1 MGRFNQTKII
11 MAKILIVE
19 DDHNL
24 GLMIKDILEFKG
36 YDIILSR
43 KPENTI
49 DDIIEND
56 VDLILLDKLIWGV
69 DGTDVCAKIRK
80 TKATANK
87 PVLMMSALHEARTT
101 CLKAGATDFIYKPF
115 EMKVFQ
121 NKVQELLDNSAI

>member
-1 MGRFNQTKII
+1 

-43 KPENTI
+43 RPENTVK
-49 DDIIEND
+49 DIIEND
-56 VDLILLDKLIWGV
+56 VDLILLDKLIYGV
-69 DGTDVCAKIRK
+69 DGTDVCAEIRSTK
-80 TKATANK
+80 TTSNK
-87 PVLMMSALHEARTT
+87 PVLMMSALNDSRTI

-115 EMKVFQ
+115 DMKKFQ
-121 NKVQELLDNSAI
+121 NKVQELLEKAKT

>member
-1 MGRFNQTKII
+1 

-49 DDIIEND
+49 KDTIEND
-56 VDLILLDKLIWGV
+56 IDLVLLDKLIYGV
-69 DGTDVCAKIRK
+69 DGTDVCAEIRS
-80 TKATANK
+80 TKAISNK
-87 PVLMMSALHEARTT
+87 PVLMMSALNNSRKI

-115 EMKVFQ
+115 DMVVFQ
-121 NKVQELLDNSAI
+121 NKVQELLDKAKTLALTNS

>member
-1 MGRFNQTKII
+1 M

-24 GLMIKDILEFKG
+24 GLMIQDILEFKG
-36 YDIILSR
+36 YEIFLSR
-43 KPENTI
+43 MPENTI
-49 DDIIEND
+49 EDIIEND
-56 VDLILLDKLIWGV
+56 IDLVLLDKLIYGV
-69 DGTDVCAKIRK
+69 DGTDVCLKIRN

-87 PVLMMSALHEARTT
+87 PVLMMSALHDSRTT

-121 NKVQELLDNSAI
+121 DKVQELLEKIKI

>member
-1 MGRFNQTKII
+1 

-36 YDIILSR
+36 YEILLSR

-49 DDIIEND
+49 EDIIENK
-56 VDLILLDKLIWGV
+56 VDLVLLDKLIFGV
-69 DGTDVCAKIRK
+69 DGTDVCVKIRK
-80 TKATANK
+80 TKTTSNI
-87 PVLMMSALHEARTT
+87 PVLMMSALHDSRKN

-121 NKVQELLDNSAI
+121 DKVQELLEKAKI

>member
-1 MGRFNQTKII
+1 
-11 MAKILIVE
+11 MAKILLVE

-24 GLMIKDILEFKG
+24 GLMIRDILEFKG

-49 DDIIEND
+49 KDIIEND
-56 VDLILLDKLIWGV
+56 VDLILLDKLIYGV
-69 DGTDVCAKIRK
+69 DGTDVCMKIRN

-87 PVLMMSALHEARTT
+87 PVLMMSALHESRTI

-121 NKVQELLDNSAI
+121 DKVQELLEKTTI

>member
-1 MGRFNQTKII
+1 

-36 YDIILSR
+36 YEIILSR
-43 KPENTI
+43 IPENTI
-49 DDIIEND
+49 EDIIKNEI
-56 VDLILLDKLIWGV
+56 DLILLDKLIYGV
-69 DGTDVCAKIRK
+69 DGTDVCKEIRK
-80 TKATANK
+80 TKATENK
-87 PVLMMSALHEARTT
+87 PVLMMSALHDSKTI

-121 NKVQELLDNSAI
+121 NKVQELLERI